1 MKRYRAA
8 LLLLSLLL
16 TVLAVGCGQAQD
28 NGARG
33 QTQGAGQKDTKNAQK
48 DSGTDTDGKNDK
60 DTGEEAEDMDVFAA
74 LFPDKENGGLVS
86 GKRFRELA
94 DMLADNVPGRL
105 TEITYTYQGKK
116 ISMEVLVGNREVRR
130 PFGKEGNQTEGSKPL
145 EEVSGQSEYYD
156 YLLYLPQGYDPED
169 TVTKWPVI
177 YFFHGIGEKGND
189 LSKLTAY
196 GLPKYIVDGG
206 RPEAIVI
213 APQCPEDSHW
223 ADTDV
228 EEGKLK
234 LFIEENMEK
243 YQIDPD
249 RVYATGLSMGGRCT
263 WKQALAMPDTFAA
276 IAVVCGRTNTYDFSG
291 ILDLPVW
298 MFHGAGDSTVAFSNV
313 NRIVE
318 EAYGQGVAYFK
329 VTVYPY
335 LSHDTW
341 TTVYAREDL
350 YQWLLSQN
358 RADREEGS
366 GR

>member
-1 MKRYRAA
+1 MKRYKAA
-8 LLLLSLLL
+8 GLLLWVLLIASGCSLP
-16 TVLAVGCGQAQD
+16 GQSQD
-28 NGARG
+28 GGRQGQIPEEEQGDVQKNGQVNSA
-33 QTQGAGQKDTKNAQK
+33 KDTETDKN
-48 DSGTDTDGKNDK
+48 T
-60 DTGEEAEDMDVFAA
+60 EEAKDMDVFAA
-74 LFPDKENGGLVS
+74 LFPDREDGSLVS
-86 GKRFRELA
+86 GKEFRKLA
-94 DMLADNVPGRL
+94 DALAANVPGRL
-105 TEITYTYQGKK
+105 TEITYTYRGQR
-116 ISMEVLVGNREVRR
+116 ISMEVLAGNREVRE
-130 PFGKEGNQTEGSKPL
+130 PFGKQEEQPEGHTESEPL
-145 EEVSGQSEYYD
+145 EAVSGQSEYYD

-177 YFFHGIGEKGND
+177 YFFHGIGEKGDD

-196 GLPKYIVDGG
+196 GIPKYIVNGG

-243 YQIDPD
+243 YRIDPD

-276 IAVVCGRTNTYDFSG
+276 IAVVCGRTNSYDFSG

-298 MFHGAGDSTVAFSNV
+298 MFHGAQDDTVAFSNV

-318 EAYGQGVAYFK
+318 EAYSQGYEYFK

-350 YQWLLSQN
+350 YDWLLSQN
-358 RADREEGS
+358 RA
-366 GR
+366 GRSK